1 MEIQFEWDYLKNIKN
16 KKKHDILFE
25 EAVTVFYDDNALLY
39 FDPEHSEEE
48 ERFLLLGYTS
58 TNIIFI
64 VSHCYREDKVIRI
77 ISARKATKEEREEY
91 YRYNGGK

>member
-1 MEIQFEWDYLKNIKN
+1 MEIQFEWDYSKNIKN

-39 FDPEHSEEE
+39 CDPEHSEEE

-58 TNIIFI
+58 TNIICI
-64 VSHCYREDKVIRI
+64 VSHCYIEDKVIRI